1 MAAAKQP
8 HKKPAAPGAA
18 AGSRS
23 AAKLRRRAEE
33 HLDGLTAAAAAS
45 PAPDDLA
52 AAVHELR
59 VHQIELEMQNEE
71 LRRAQLE
78 LDAQREKYLQFFD
91 LAPVGYV
98 TLSDKGLVGD
108 ANISA
113 AHLLGV
119 ERQDLIGRPFSGFVL
134 APDQDV
140 YYRHLKLLRQ
150 TAWPQACELRL
161 QSVGAAPFWASLEWC
176 LQNAGRGEPLRFHL
190 TFTDVHEK
198 VLAEEALRESEQK
211 YRHVVERATD
221 GIAVLQE
228 DVVVFANEALARMSG
243 YSVEEYEGRL
253 FRDLAEEQKHGEM
266 AERESRRLAGEDVP
280 GAYEID
286 LVRADGTPY
295 SVEVSAGIFTHE
307 GAPADLLLVRD
318 VTERRRVEAALQQ
331 SEALYRS
338 IMSASP
344 DDIGVTDLEGRV
356 RMVSPAGLTMF
367 GYERE
372 EEVLGRAL
380 LEFLAPEDRERAQA
394 DVARLRQG
402 VFTGPA
408 EYHGLRAD
416 GSTFAVEVNSQ
427 FIRDAN
433 EQPSGMVFIVRDVTA
448 RKQAEEAL
456 RESEEKYRDVVERA
470 TDGIAIL
477 QGGLTVFVNE
487 ALARMAGY
495 SVGELTGVSFLVVVR
510 EDEQAEI
517 ANRVRRRLAG
527 EPLQSI
533 YELNLVRKDGTPFVV
548 EVHAG
553 VVTYQGAPAEL
564 VLLRDISERK
574 WAQEEL
580 LDSEALLRG
589 ILDNMQDA
597 YVRTDGDGRFVMVSP
612 SAARMYG
619 YDSAD
624 EMIGLPAASL
634 YADQAE
640 REEMFEQL
648 RRRGSVTDYVG
659 LGVRTDGSTFWVS
672 LNARFYRDDEG
683 NVLGSEGVVRDVSE
697 RKKVEEALREGE
709 TNFHAFFDAVD
720 DIIGVATLDG
730 RFVYANHA
738 LSVKLG
744 YSAADLA
751 GTQWLDLYPEE
762 RRGEAEAIFVAMSR
776 GERDRCSLPLRSKA
790 GVLVPVE
797 TRVWYGRWDGADC
810 IFGISKDLTT
820 EQESLRKFER
830 LFEGHPSL
838 MALSSLPEQRF
849 ADVNDAFLDALG
861 YTREEVI
868 GHTPEE
874 LGLFVEPEQQRAVGQ
889 QLRAQGRVS
898 DCELKVRRKDG
909 TIVDGL
915 FSGEILGSPGRQHFL
930 TAMVDQARIKAAE
943 GALTKSEARLRSLFE
958 TMTEGVILFGAQ
970 GEIVSANRAAETLL
984 GLTPSEIQGRAY
996 DVPHWDL
1003 RRPDGTPLPLEET
1016 PGPRAAYEKRVV
1028 KDVATGFTWA
1038 DGSVSWFNVSAAPLL
1053 DAAGEVEGVVT
1064 SFSDVT
1070 ARRQAEE
1077 ALLESEQNFRA
1088 FFETID
1094 DVIVVG
1100 TPDGRL
1106 VYANPAVSAKLGYSA
1121 EELAEMSVLDLN
1133 PAGRRAEAEAIFA
1146 DMLRGERESCP
1157 LPLQTKSGA
1166 LIPVETRVWFGRWGG
1181 ADCVFGVSKDLTT
1194 EQEALQKFERL
1205 FRHNP
1210 ALMALTSQPDGKF
1223 TDVNEAY
1230 LSALGYS
1237 REEVLGRTSAE
1248 LGLAV
1253 QPEQQREIARQLRAQ
1268 GRVAD
1273 CELKVRCKDG
1283 TVLDGLFSG
1292 EIIEGQGQ
1300 RYFLTVMIDQTARR
1314 RAEEARRE
1322 SEERNQAILRTTLD
1336 GFWLTD
1342 TAGRLLEVNEAYCRM
1357 SGYSETELLAMRV
1370 SDLEVGQTAADI
1382 AARMQKLVTQG
1393 EDRFESRHR
1402 RKDGGFFDVEISIRF
1417 LATEGGRLA
1426 GFLRDVTEQRQLEA
1440 QARASAALYRRIVE
1454 TAREGIWAMDG
1465 EYRTTFVN
1473 PQMAAMLGYEVDEM
1487 LGRVVTDCLFEED
1500 LATQGT
1506 AMRELSR
1513 GQSGSHQTRLR
1524 RKDGAEVW
1532 AIVSFASDI
1541 GPEGEL
1547 VGSFG
1552 MFTEVTERQQAEDA
1566 LRDSEERYR
1575 VLLEESPDPMFSFTP
1590 EGRYTYVNPAF
1601 AEGVGKPVANI
1612 IGKSLWDV
1620 FPKEEADKRFAALS
1634 QVLRTGEREVIEARV
1649 TRADGDRYYMTT
1661 ITAIKD
1667 AAGKAV
1673 SASCSSRDITARKR
1687 AEQGL
1692 LESLAAQQSITEGVI
1707 AALGHTIEAR
1717 DPYTAGH
1724 QRRVSELGAA
1734 MALRMG
1740 LGEELAEGLRVGGM
1754 LHDVGKVNVP
1764 VEILSKPGL
1773 LSTMEFE
1780 LIKGHAQAGF
1790 DILAAIDFPWRVAEM
1805 ALQHHERQ
1813 DGSGY
1818 PAGLRGDEILPE
1830 ARILAVADVV
1840 EAMASNRPYRP
1851 ALGLEAALEE
1861 VRSGA
1866 GTRFD
1871 AAAVAACEHVFA
1883 EGFVFT
1889 VS

>member
-18 AGSRS
+18 AGPRS

-433 EQPSGMVFIVRDVTA
+433 EQPSGMVFI
-448 RKQAEEAL
+448 
-456 RESEEKYRDVVERA
+456 
-470 TDGIAIL
+470 
-477 QGGLTVFVNE
+477 
-487 ALARMAGY
+487 
-495 SVGELTGVSFLVVVR
+495 
-510 EDEQAEI
+510 
-517 ANRVRRRLAG
+517 
-527 EPLQSI
+527 
-533 YELNLVRKDGTPFVV
+533 
-548 EVHAG
+548 
-553 VVTYQGAPAEL
+553 
-564 VLLRDISERK
+564 
-574 WAQEEL
+574 
-580 LDSEALLRG
+580 
-589 ILDNMQDA
+589 
-597 YVRTDGDGRFVMVSP
+597 
-612 SAARMYG
+612 
-619 YDSAD
+619 
-624 EMIGLPAASL
+624 
-634 YADQAE
+634 
-640 REEMFEQL
+640 
-648 RRRGSVTDYVG
+648 
-659 LGVRTDGSTFWVS
+659 
-672 LNARFYRDDEG
+672 
-683 NVLGSEGVVRDVSE
+683 VRDVSE

-1840 EAMASNRPYRP
+1840 EAMASHRPYRP